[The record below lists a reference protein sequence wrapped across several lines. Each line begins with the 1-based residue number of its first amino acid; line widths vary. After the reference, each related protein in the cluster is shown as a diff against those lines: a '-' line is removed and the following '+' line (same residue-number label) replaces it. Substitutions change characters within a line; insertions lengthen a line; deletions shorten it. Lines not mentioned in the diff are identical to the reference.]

1 MVLELK
7 NVTLN
12 YNGRPCLNNLS
23 LTVGQGDLVLIHGPS
38 GSGKTSLLRLING
51 LSSPQAGTILFR
63 GKPIGDY
70 PSVHLRRRVGY
81 LQQTPVMVEGTVRQN
96 LLLPFS
102 FRSSIGAERPADE
115 ALIHLL
121 ERFELSGIGLSD
133 DTLNLSV
140 GEKQRLALIRAL
152 LMKPELLLL
161 DEPTSALDPSSRKAV
176 EEQIEESA
184 TEGDIPVVMVSHLD
198 WVPERLKSRRL
209 MLTDCRLKELS

>member
-23 LTVGQGDLVLIHGPS
+23 LTVGQGELVLIHGPS